1 MRRLRS
7 SLGEVRR
14 ALAEE
19 GVPARPRRVWPAVA
33 AVIVVIGIAF
43 AVYMTTAAQR
53 NLRLLVDEGEYR
65 EAAVVANAYLETH
78 PGDRDVRELAT
89 DALLKATVPDWSR
102 FVLSED
108 FSAARDALG
117 NARRISSHNPDAQPL
132 VDSMRWVVDME
143 QFIAAR
149 GGPDAPIVLF
159 EEEDRVTALLHWWET
174 DPNAHYRALGA
185 IVQAVPAF
193 VELRSRVFSH
203 QRALQSHQDLEF
215 AAIARLHETF
225 DDRLRA
231 GKAGE
236 LTAVLA
242 DFQSRYPQIK
252 GVAKLH
258 SDLERYLPIEAQIEA
273 HEWLAASENLAAA
286 DFQTPP
292 FRARAADLSRNRL
305 PGEAVLERYR
315 QAARAWQEGDF
326 GLATRLLQ
334 ELTTTPWSEPAQRQ
348 LERNAR
354 ITGDYARLQA
364 AQGTPG
370 YEEQL
375 LRFYAS
381 LDPARDGY
389 FLGMLEDEFDAHR
402 EKALGRAQQ
411 SFEDARAGWQKYR
424 DKGGIGGVQ
433 RLEARIS
440 SSFRESANLLSE
452 AYRDA
457 SYGRKLYSLLN
468 ADHPEEWDEL
478 YTQIAKEVELQ
489 RRSLSELAMVL
500 EPSLKQAKLNLI
512 PDLQTNPSPDQ
523 PEGGTPA
530 SPLRK
535 R

>member
-1 MRRLRS
+1 
-7 SLGEVRR
+7 
-14 ALAEE
+14 
-19 GVPARPRRVWPAVA
+19 
-33 AVIVVIGIAF
+33 
-43 AVYMTTAAQR
+43 MTTHSITPAIMRAVRFSSFCFGFVLLAAASLPSLAAPPKVTEILDNNGFQT
-53 NLRLLVDEGEYR
+53 LLFALETTGLTSVVDENR
-65 EAAVVANAYLETH
+65 VTLFAPTDDVFAET
-78 PGDRDVRELAT
+78 A
-89 DALLKATVPDWSR
+89 
-102 FVLSED
+102 
-108 FSAARDALG
+108 DALG
-117 NARRISSHNPDAQPL
+117 CSDA
-132 VDSMRWVVDME
+132 VD
-143 QFIAAR
+143 
-149 GGPDAPIVLF
+149 
-159 EEEDRVTALLHWWET
+159 
-174 DPNAHYRALGA
+174 
-185 IVQAVPAF
+185 
-193 VELRSRVFSH
+193 
-203 QRALQSHQDLEF
+203 
-215 AAIARLHETF
+215 
-225 DDRLRA
+225 
-231 GKAGE
+231 
-236 LTAVLA
+236 
-242 DFQSRYPQIK
+242 
-252 GVAKLH
+252 
-258 SDLERYLPIEAQIEA
+258 
-273 HEWLAASENLAAA
+273 
-286 DFQTPP
+286 
-292 FRARAADLSRNRL
+292 
-305 PGEAVLERYR
+305 
-315 QAARAWQEGDF
+315 
-326 GLATRLLQ
+326 LATRLLQ
-334 ELTTTPWSEPAQRQ
+334 ELTTTPWPEPAQRQ

-389 FLGMLEDEFDAHR
+389 FLDMLEDEFDSHR
-402 EKALGRAQQ
+402 EKALARAQQ

-440 SSFRESANLLSE
+440 SSFRELAKLLSE